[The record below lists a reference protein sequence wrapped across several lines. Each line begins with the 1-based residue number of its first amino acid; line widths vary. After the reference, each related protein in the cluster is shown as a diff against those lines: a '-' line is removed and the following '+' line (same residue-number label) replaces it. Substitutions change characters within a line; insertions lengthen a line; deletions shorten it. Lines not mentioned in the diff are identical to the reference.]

1 MNSEI
6 GNILLLSHR
15 LVYLFDEMILSALCI
30 TIRKGY
36 VILSRFRNISTA
48 DMFFFPQNAS
58 SQKQQHGDTAHLSS
72 TLLDVVDR
80 LCLILSNTKCPRR
93 ISSHPECTYSF
104 INSGRLGANYT
115 RITCNCFVYFV

>member
-58 SQKQQHGDTAHLSS
+58 SKKQQHGDTAHLSS

-80 LCLILSNTKCPRR
+80 LCLINTEQYKV
-93 ISSHPECTYSF
+93 S
-104 INSGRLGANYT
+104 
-115 RITCNCFVYFV
+115 